1 MREKMQVFSPRVK
14 VSCCSLVLC
23 KLKRCDSGKEVEAWM
38 LLKLTLQIHILCQ
51 FCPSVSSQ
59 IYPGVCLTYFPKGK
73 QRESKGLTASVEGTS
88 GVQARSER
96 FQLLVFLGQ
105 HNFVNLH
112 CMSLHITLYFQ
123 ILKMCCQNMKC
134 TSNEVLLRGV
144 PIAFMS
150 INYLS

>member
-1 MREKMQVFSPRVK
+1 MREKIKVLSPTVK
-14 VSCCSLVLC
+14 VSFCSLLLC
-23 KLKRCDSGKEVEAWM
+23 KLSRCDSGEEVEAWIF
-38 LLKLTLQIHILCQ
+38 LKFTSQVHILCHI
-51 FCPSVSSQ
+51 CPAVSGQ

-73 QRESKGLTASVEGTS
+73 QRESKGLTAFLEGTS
-88 GVQARSER
+88 SVQDRSER

-105 HNFVNLH
+105 QSFVNLH

-123 ILKMCCQNMKC
+123 ILKVCCQNIKC

-150 INYLS
+150 TNYLS

>member
-1 MREKMQVFSPRVK
+1 MREKIQVFSLTIK

-23 KLKRCDSGKEVEAWM
+23 KLRRCDSGEEVEAWM
-38 LLKLTLQIHILCQ
+38 LLKLTLQVHILCH
-51 FCPSVSSQ
+51 FCPAVSGQ
-59 IYPGVCLTYFPKGK
+59 IYLGVCLTYFPKGK
-73 QRESKGLTASVEGTS
+73 QRESKGLSASVEGTS
-88 GVQARSER
+88 GVQARSKH

-112 CMSLHITLYFQ
+112 CMSLHITLYFY
-123 ILKMCCQNMKC
+123 ILEVCCQNNKC
-134 TSNEVLLRGV
+134 TSNEMLLRGV